1 MVGKYSIYE
10 DIATR
15 TGGDIYI
22 GVVGPVRTGK
32 STFIKRF
39 MDLMVIPNIRDVHEQ
54 ERARDELPQ
63 SASGRTIMTT
73 EPKFIPND
81 AVEVEL
87 EDKIKMKVRLVDCV
101 GYLVDG
107 AMGHLENN
115 APRMISTPWFS
126 ERIPF
131 EQAAEIGTQ
140 KVINEHSTIGLV
152 LTTDGTISELP
163 RESYVKAE
171 ERVVKELK
179 NLNKPFVVVLNSA
192 YPQNDATIALRDTLM
207 EKYNAPVVI
216 VDCMGITPNDINE
229 IFKVML
235 MEFPV
240 DAINIKIPGWL
251 ECLEHSHWLKKQ
263 VTDSIVETFTEV
275 KNMRNIEEKIKDISQ
290 IENVTDATVMEINMA
305 NGKVKMELTFP
316 DELFYKILSEMAG
329 VEITNQSQLVNM
341 INELSH
347 VKKEYDK
354 ISYALHEVET
364 KGYGIVSPSM
374 EEMSLEEPEI
384 VKQGGKFGIK
394 LRASAPS
401 IHMIRADIQ
410 TEVSP
415 LVGTEKQ
422 SEELVQYLMEE
433 FENDPKKIWESNIF
447 GKSLHELVSEGLN
460 NKLNRMPEDAQE
472 RLQETLQRIINEG
485 SGGLI
490 CIIL

>member
-1 MVGKYSIYE
+1 MGKYSIYE
-10 DIATR
+10 DVATR

-39 MDLMVIPNIRDVHEQ
+39 MDLMVIPNIKDFHEQ
-54 ERARDELPQ
+54 ERAKDELPQ

-81 AVEVEL
+81 AVEIEL

-115 APRMISTPWFS
+115 APRMISTPWFN

-152 LTTDGTISELP
+152 VTTDGTISELP
-163 RESYVKAE
+163 REAYVKAE

-179 NLNKPFVVVLNSA
+179 GLNKPFVIILNSA
-192 YPQNDATIALRDTLM
+192 YPQNEATIALREELA
-207 EKYNAPVVI
+207 EKYDAPVVV
-216 VDCMGITPNDINE
+216 VDCMGITPNDIND
-229 IFKVML
+229 IFKGML

-240 DAINIKIPGWL
+240 DEVNIKLPGWL
-251 ECLEHSHWLKKQ
+251 DCLDGEHWFKKQ
-263 VTDSIVETFTEV
+263 ITDEVVDAFCQV
-275 KNMRNIEEKIKDISQ
+275 KNMRNVDEAVNSISQ
-290 IENVTDATVMEINMA
+290 IEDVTDAVVTEINMA

-316 DELFYKILSEMAG
+316 EELFYKILSEMAG
-329 VEITNQSQLVNM
+329 VEITNQSQLVSM
-341 INELSH
+341 INDLSH

-354 ISYALHEVET
+354 IEYALHEVET

-374 EEMSLEEPEI
+374 EELSLEEPEI
-384 VKQGGKFGIK
+384 VKQGGKFGVK

-415 LVGTEKQ
+415 IVGSERQ

-433 FENDPKKIWESNIF
+433 FESDPKKIWESNIF

-472 RLQETLQRIINEG
+472 KIQETLQRIINEG

>member
-1 MVGKYSIYE
+1 MEKYSIYK

-15 TGGDIYI
+15 TNGDIYI

-39 MDLMVIPNIRDVHEQ
+39 MDLMVIPNIKNIHEQ
-54 ERARDELPQ
+54 ERAKDELPQ

-73 EPKFIPND
+73 EPKFVPND
-81 AVEVEL
+81 AVEITL

-107 AMGHLENN
+107 AMGHMEND
-115 APRMISTPWFS
+115 APRMISTPWFN

-131 EQAAEIGTQ
+131 EQAAEIGTE

-152 LTTDGTISELP
+152 VTTDGTISELP
-163 RESYVKAE
+163 REAYVKAE
-171 ERVVKELK
+171 ERVIKELK
-179 NLNKPFVVVLNSA
+179 GLNKPFVIVLNSA
-192 YPQNDATIALRDTLM
+192 YPQSDSTLSLK
-207 EKYNAPVVI
+207 EELSKKYDAPVIV
-216 VDCMGITPNDINE
+216 VDCMGITGNDINQ
-229 IFKVML
+229 IFSSML

-240 DAINIKIPGWL
+240 DEINVKLPSWL
-251 ECLEHSHWLKKQ
+251 DCLDHTHWFKKQ
-263 VTDSIVETFTEV
+263 VTDNVGDAFSMVT
-275 KNMRNIEEKIKDISQ
+275 NMRNVEEAVCKMKEN
-290 IENVTDATVMEINMA
+290 ENVCDSEILEIDMGT
-305 NGKVKMELTFP
+305 GKVRTEMMFP
-316 DELFYKILSEMAG
+316 DEMFYKILSEMAG
-329 VEITNQSQLVNM
+329 VEISDQSQLVKM
-341 INELSH
+341 INEMAH
-347 VKKEYDK
+347 IKKEYDK
-354 ISYALHEVET
+354 LEYALHDVNT

-374 EEMSLEEPEI
+374 DELSLEEPEI

-415 LVGTEKQ
+415 IVGTEKQ

-433 FENDPKKIWESNIF
+433 FESDPKKIWESNIF
-447 GKSLHELVSEGLN
+447 GKSLHELVSSGLH

-472 RLQETLQRIINEG
+472 KLQETLQRIINEG

>member
-1 MVGKYSIYE
+1 VEKYSIYK

-15 TGGDIYI
+15 TNGDIYI

-39 MDLMVIPNIRDVHEQ
+39 MDLMVIPNIKNIHDQ
-54 ERARDELPQ
+54 ERAKDELPQ

-73 EPKFIPND
+73 EPKFVPND
-81 AVEVEL
+81 AVEITL

-107 AMGHLENN
+107 AMGHMEND
-115 APRMISTPWFS
+115 APRMISTPWFN

-152 LTTDGTISELP
+152 VTTDGTISELP
-163 RESYVKAE
+163 REAYVKPE

-179 NLNKPFVVVLNSA
+179 DLNKPFVIVLNSA
-192 YPQNDATIALRDTLM
+192 YPENEATKELKNQLE
-207 EKYNAPVVI
+207 EKYNAPVIV
-216 VDCMGITPNDINE
+216 VDCMGITASDINDI
-229 IFKVML
+229 FSSML

-240 DAINIKIPGWL
+240 DEINVELPSWL
-251 ECLEHSHWLKKQ
+251 DCLEYKHWFKKQ
-263 VTDSIVETFTEV
+263 ITDNVAETFSMVT
-275 KNMRNIEEKIKDISQ
+275 NMRNIEDAVNKIKEN
-290 IENVTDATVMEINMA
+290 ENVTDVTMDELDMGT
-305 NGKVKMELTFP
+305 GKVKVNMTFP
-316 DELFYKILSEMAG
+316 EDLFYKILSEMAG
-329 VEITNQSQLVNM
+329 VQINDQSELVKM
-341 INELSH
+341 INDMAH
-347 VKKEYDK
+347 IKKEYEK
-354 ISYALHEVET
+354 LEYALHDVET

-374 EEMSLEEPEI
+374 EELKLEEPEI

-415 LVGTEKQ
+415 IVGTEKQ

-433 FENDPKKIWESNIF
+433 FESDPQKIWESNIF
-447 GKSLHELVSEGLN
+447 GKSLHELVSSGLQ

-472 RLQETLQRIINEG
+472 KLQETLQRIINEG

>member
-1 MVGKYSIYE
+1 MGKYSIYE

-192 YPQNDATIALRDTLM
+192 YPQNDATIALRDALM
-207 EKYNAPVVI
+207 EKYDAPVVV

-229 IFKVML
+229 IFKMML

-263 VTDSIVETFTEV
+263 VIDNIVETFSEV
-275 KNMRNIEEKIKDISQ
+275 RNMRNIEEKIKDISQ
-290 IENVTDATVMEINMA
+290 IENVTDATVIEINMA

-329 VEITNQSQLVNM
+329 IEITNQSQLVNM
-341 INELSH
+341 INELSQ

-422 SEELVQYLMEE
+422 SEELVEYLMEE